1 MDQSSSGSRNPARK
15 SIRCKEGN
23 GDLKASG
30 LIRGHSNPKWIRSRE
45 GAYLVLGIELLL
57 ELGDFSLLGGWE
69 VLRIVP
75 AHRFRPAACLPFFL
89 FSTGR
94 EGGGN
99 RREEREANGWL
110 LVCVG
115 EELAF
120 AWAVVGQV
128 DRADRERGSTLSRR
142 VHLGLSIL
150 QRRRGS
156 QVRQLLDDMTKLVIV
171 ECVGKRE
178 WIDWSN
184 QFLDNPH
191 NNQSGYIELIRFYTI
206 MKDYLFVH
214 KLNIFIIYLRSY
226 LHQSIMKLL
235 GKKLYR
241 SSLVWLPYH
250 MCLCL

>member
-99 RREEREANGWL
+99 RREERQAKGWL
-110 LVCVG
+110 LVWRGRGVG
-115 EELAF
+115 LR
-120 AWAVVGQV
+120 VNG
-128 DRADRERGSTLSRR
+128 RGSGRQSRPWTGFNSEPTSSSR
-142 VHLGLSIL
+142 
-150 QRRRGS
+150 
-156 QVRQLLDDMTKLVIV
+156 IV
-171 ECVGKRE
+171 
-178 WIDWSN
+178 DPSA
-184 QFLDNPH
+184 
-191 NNQSGYIELIRFYTI
+191 
-206 MKDYLFVH
+206 
-214 KLNIFIIYLRSY
+214 
-226 LHQSIMKLL
+226 
-235 GKKLYR
+235 
-241 SSLVWLPYH
+241 
-250 MCLCL
+250 